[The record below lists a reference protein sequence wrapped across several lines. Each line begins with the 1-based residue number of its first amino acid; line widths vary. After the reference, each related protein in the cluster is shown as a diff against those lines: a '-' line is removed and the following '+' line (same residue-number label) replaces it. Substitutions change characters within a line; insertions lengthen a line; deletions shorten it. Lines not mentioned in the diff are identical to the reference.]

1 MEALAPH
8 AEPAQTPSVALEP
21 SEPSVRTIRMDV
33 DRLDGLVDL
42 VGELVLARNHLL
54 RIAHESPGHEGRV
67 AGLRIDRV
75 TNRLQDAVMHL
86 RMQRCAVLFDP
97 LAEVVRGTAES
108 RGLVAH
114 LRLEGHDT
122 ELDRTLVEAL
132 GPSVSDL
139 VRAVIVGHVTG
150 TERTAELHLHL
161 RAFQQGGDV
170 HLELLVPGAVVGPDA
185 LPQGLE
191 STLHRLG
198 GRLHLDRD
206 PQGRMRIG
214 LVVPLTIAILSAL
227 TVVDDGQCYAI
238 PRVGVEEI
246 VRPGDTPLADRLE
259 HVGDHLVHRL
269 RGRLLHVLH
278 LGERLRGAAPGPD
291 VKDSQRLLVLRTPNG
306 HFGLV
311 VDALLDSEEIVV
323 RPLGRRLQGLPNYTG
338 AAVRGDGR
346 VALVLDVNALG
357 AGVAHEPEARVAS
370 LAPSHGTSL
379 RRMMLVRL
387 RPGRRAL
394 VPVEQVRH
402 IARFP
407 SRSIE
412 HRVDRLLARDEQ
424 GSLPVRTLAGAT
436 AQEDWDPLTTE
447 RDCPTLIVH
456 HARGRVGF
464 LVDAV
469 EDIVRVPA
477 EPNESGALVGD
488 DVVEIVDLLTLIPA
502 NPQEAA

>member
-1 MEALAPH
+1 MADLVSH
-8 AEPAQTPSVALEP
+8 AEPATHPRSPGEP
-21 SEPSVRTIRMDV
+21 SEPSVRGIRMDV
-33 DRLDGLVDL
+33 DRLDRLVDL

-54 RIAHESPGHEGRV
+54 RAGHEAASREGRV
-67 AGLRIDRV
+67 VGLRIDRV
-75 TNRLQDAVMHL
+75 TNQLQDAVMHL
-86 RMQRCAVLFDP
+86 RMQRCAVLFEP
-97 LAEVVRGTAES
+97 LAEVVRAS
-108 RGLVAH
+108 AQARGLVAH

-132 GPSVSDL
+132 GPSVTDL
-139 VRAVIVGHVTG
+139 VRAVIAQPLTG
-150 TERTAELHLHL
+150 PDGAGELHLHL

-170 HLELLVPGAVVGPDA
+170 HLELLTQGSAMDPAA
-185 LPQGLE
+185 LPEGLE

-198 GRLHLDRD
+198 GRLQVDRD
-206 PQGRMRIG
+206 PQDRLRLR

-238 PRVGVEEI
+238 PRGGVEEV
-246 VRPGDTPLADRLE
+246 VRPSEAPLVDRLE
-259 HVGDHLVHRL
+259 RVGDHLVYRL

-291 VKDSQRLLVLRTPNG
+291 VKDTQRLLVLRTPNG

-323 RPLGRRLQGLPNYTG
+323 RPLGRRLRGVPHYTG

-357 AGVAHEPEARVAS
+357 ERIACEPEAQVP
-370 LAPSHGTSL
+370 PSTTSQSATQS
-379 RRMMLVRL
+379 RMMLVRL

-407 SRSIE
+407 SRLIE
-412 HRVDRLLARDEQ
+412 HRVDRYLARDEE

-436 AQEDWDPLTTE
+436 AREDWSPLTTE

-456 HARGRVGF
+456 HAHGRIGF

-469 EDIVRVPA
+469 EDIVRVST
-477 EPNESGALVGD
+477 EPHESGAIVGGE
-488 DVVEIVDLLTLIPA
+488 VVEVVDLLALIPTA
-502 NPQEAA
+502 TLEAA